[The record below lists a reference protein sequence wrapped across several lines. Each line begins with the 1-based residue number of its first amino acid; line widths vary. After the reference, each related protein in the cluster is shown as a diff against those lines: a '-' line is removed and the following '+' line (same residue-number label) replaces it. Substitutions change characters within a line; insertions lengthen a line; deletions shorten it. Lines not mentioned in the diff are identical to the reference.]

1 MNCGPL
7 GQRKESRALPKS
19 IHKTTKK
26 GFLAKRAYTG
36 EGVAV
41 WSAISKISKLY
52 RMTFVPPESAF
63 GLCCLSPGGPL
74 APPPPL
80 PRPRTPP
87 PSPQAGP

>member
-19 IHKTTKK
+19 VQKTTKK
-26 GFLAKRAYTG
+26 GFLAKRMYTE
-36 EGVAV
+36 EGVTV

-52 RMTFVPPESAF
+52 RMTFVPTESAF
-63 GLCCLSPGGPL
+63 GLCCPL

-80 PRPRTPP
+80 PCRRTPP
-87 PSPQAGP
+87 QSPQAGLS